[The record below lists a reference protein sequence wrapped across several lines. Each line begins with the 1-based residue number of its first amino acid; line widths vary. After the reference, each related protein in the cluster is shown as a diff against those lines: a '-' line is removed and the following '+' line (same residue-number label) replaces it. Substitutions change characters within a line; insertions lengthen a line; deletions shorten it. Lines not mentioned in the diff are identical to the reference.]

1 MLNPINLID
10 HPGLYKLLREGETLD
25 DLKALSLED
34 LLLRWFN
41 YHLERANHDQR
52 VKNFSGDVKNGVNYT
67 VLLN

>member
-25 DLKALSLED
+25 DLKALSLEE

-41 YHLERANHDQR
+41 YHLERANHD
-52 VKNFSGDVKNGVNYT
+52 
-67 VLLN
+67 